1 MRLNESKKKP
11 ISVTAIHY
19 NKNISLN
26 KLLELLST
34 NKEEPVRYDKN
45 NKNIYIKKKRGEISL
60 KYGNWVIYEKNTD
73 QCFWAIDNDIFL
85 KTYTHVKGTVNTY
98 RKNVYEVECI
108 EFKSLADKDIVDV
121 LEFLGYIAKETL
133 EILQRDELI
142 FSVRNQGYISIL
154 TLEGEER
161 LYPSD
166 ILIKGIQGEY
176 YPVKREN
183 FDKVYEVIN

>member
-1 MRLNESKKKP
+1 M
-11 ISVTAIHY
+11 
-19 NKNISLN
+19 
-26 KLLELLST
+26 
-34 NKEEPVRYDKN
+34 
-45 NKNIYIKKKRGEISL
+45 
-60 KYGNWVIYEKNTD
+60 
-73 QCFWAIDNDIFL
+73 
-85 KTYTHVKGTVNTY
+85 
-98 RKNVYEVECI
+98 YEVECI